1 MSVYLPYLLVRF
13 LTILIPI
20 TKFDILYNL
29 ISFLSS
35 LYIVMLR
42 YSTISQILKAKQS
55 TALIMN
61 IDTFILIYDK
71 YSEFDVQTIILKK
84 LLTS

>member
-29 ISFLSS
+29 ISFLSPS
-35 LYIVMLR
+35 YIVMLR